1 MSDSPLLTITIAR
14 KPLSETSVARNV
26 LRWGTGSLNI
36 NGARLPLQGESIST
50 PQSDPANRKG
60 EVGFG
65 KGFNENVAEK
75 MHQAQKESAER
86 TNALGRWPANLILQ
100 HLPECRRVGT
110 KKVRGTNPPGENL
123 ISSRAWTEDGGW
135 GPRHAYGYHDDEG
148 MEEIEA
154 WECAHGCPVVDLDEQ
169 SGDRPAS
176 MTGRADPSVTHKH
189 PAGDDVA
196 PSGYGGGWAGGHGM
210 VYADVGGASRYFKQ
224 IHPKES

>member
-75 MHQAQKESAER
+75 MH
-86 TNALGRWPANLILQ
+86 
-100 HLPECRRVGT
+100 
-110 KKVRGTNPPGENL
+110 
-123 ISSRAWTEDGGW
+123 
-135 GPRHAYGYHDDEG
+135 
-148 MEEIEA
+148 
-154 WECAHGCPVVDLDEQ
+154 
-169 SGDRPAS
+169 
-176 MTGRADPSVTHKH
+176 
-189 PAGDDVA
+189 
-196 PSGYGGGWAGGHGM
+196 
-210 VYADVGGASRYFKQ
+210 
-224 IHPKES
+224 